1 MLKFYR
7 RFVVVIIIPII
18 AAAFPFFV
26 FASNID
32 TKAYD
37 WYFKAESENKQP
49 TLIPEADFIN
59 DYDIISMGDPDQKT
73 LYLTFDAGYD
83 NGFHTQILDT
93 LKQKNVTAAFFV
105 DGNFLN
111 KNPDLVKRMA
121 AEGHLVCNH
130 SKSHPDMTKLTD
142 FEDYSK
148 QITEWNESVKS
159 LGLTPNNYFRFP
171 MGRFSRRALE
181 YNKTLGVKSVFW
193 SFAYY
198 DWDNDKQPTATAACE
213 KIYSRIHN
221 GCVML
226 LHSTS
231 ATNAAVLPQVIDKL
245 TADGY
250 TFKSLDEF
258 KK

>member
-105 DGNFLN
+105 DGNFAERN
-111 KNPDLVKRMA
+111 GCGRNGA
-121 AEGHLVCNH
+121 ADDGN
-130 SKSHPDMTKLTD
+130 
-142 FEDYSK
+142 
-148 QITEWNESVKS
+148 
-159 LGLTPNNYFRFP
+159 
-171 MGRFSRRALE
+171 GRFRR
-181 YNKTLGVKSVFW
+181 NVRSFLGRRV
-193 SFAYY
+193 
-198 DWDNDKQPTATAACE
+198 Q
-213 KIYSRIHN
+213 
-221 GCVML
+221 G
-226 LHSTS
+226 
-231 ATNAAVLPQVIDKL
+231 
-245 TADGY
+245 G
-250 TFKSLDEF
+250 
-258 KK
+258 